1 MEISMDK
8 QMAFAT
14 LNIAET
20 RDERVIKDA
29 YRRKL
34 TVTNPEDHPEEFK
47 LLREAYERALAY
59 INESSV
65 EQGQEDNS
73 PVGLW
78 MRRVN
83 ALYISLSA
91 RQDRD
96 KWKSLLKDDICLD
109 LDYGEEAKWR
119 LFGFLAEHY
128 QLRADIW
135 RLLNEEFHIVSEQD
149 KFKEHLPVPF
159 VDFILGRIAD
169 TESAQDF
176 PYEWLSGADDAD
188 YDDFQGRLYEL
199 EGCVSNGQTA
209 QAEPIIA
216 VMERSGIDHPY
227 FQLAKAQLLL
237 QKNEESQAA
246 EIAVG
251 LMSEDKYKNNLK
263 IQALASE
270 VLYKCGEREAAETG
284 FRYITENFGR
294 VNLAEKYLTFIER
307 DKNNIIEAIDHCLAA
322 LDYYNDEELQDI
334 LRELDNTYLE
344 SVSEDLNNGTLADES
359 VGNVVNAFLR
369 SGRADRGLYF
379 FESYP
384 EYKERIP
391 EVHQLLAMLYYKEKK
406 YEECIEEAEV
416 WRDSYMDRLTAR
428 AQRDGREPD
437 GGEIAPE
444 LSDIY
449 NNLQGA
455 NNYIG
460 SSYISTAHEIEIK
473 APQEALEKY
482 RKEGVD
488 EGLTSEKVVSKSLK
502 DYTDEFDRT
511 TPDAVHKEE
520 KKSKYLNELY
530 ENAMEA
536 YKKAVLYA
544 PDNLNLH
551 QQILEIYFSQENYA
565 EALKKADEIIAMDS
579 QWFPAYVRKQ
589 QACFELGFYQDVIDV
604 FYQAKKIYAG
614 FEQIYRL
621 AVRTFNVYE
630 QYGDA
635 KRILEQAR
643 EAGVTDG
650 MLEVL
655 ELRVERLEA
664 NKYNGVGKEIGLF
677 EVYKKAIALLKSFL
691 QDENVSRLAVA
702 ELYYELAFLE
712 TQQPYAIYRHPGKEI
727 EYTKKAMALNCFAH
741 EYEYLAAYIFH
752 KKKNYDAAV
761 RMYDMYLRHYPYHAG
776 ALLSKGGCHEAV
788 GAWKL
793 ALETYER
800 LLENNPKHREVNAYI
815 ARVYRDRFDK
825 TDKIE
830 YGEKAIE
837 YWNAQIVNTPED
849 YQPYLDRG
857 LQLINLN
864 RFEEALADA
873 EEVWK
878 REPKNP
884 YGWNLKG
891 KALMYM
897 GKYQQAIFHF
907 KKAMEYM
914 DKPALNG
921 GFLYEYTAFCYLR
934 SMKPEYAEKW
944 YRKEIDDARA
954 LDKDRSPYNAYDNL
968 RRLYHNQER
977 YDEGVAIIREAY
989 ERKVYTEERYRY
1001 YDFDMRTI
1009 PYLESGRLAELLR
1022 EAEEIANHYNEL
1034 RDRNMLAMILLYA
1047 AGDVQKAVSAVN
1059 RAVGDIHGDSCS
1071 NWRDLID
1078 SIMIYYCAGES
1089 SRAAGVA
1096 DIIRNSLMKQCDVG
1110 TEKEAVE
1117 MYIASPEYGR
1127 VNLCVVILYYIC
1139 SGRLEEA
1146 GEYIRRLK
1154 EVPLCRDCK
1163 YYKGCFETSDVLGM
1177 YYEAL
1182 GENEKAL
1189 EHYRNSYNA
1198 HKDAGIAM
1206 YKLRQNGR
1214 LDEDM

>member
-1 MEISMDK
+1 MDK

-14 LNIAET
+14 LNIEET
-20 RDERVIKDA
+20 KDERVIKDA

-34 TVTNPEDHPEEFK
+34 AVTNPEDHPEEFK
-47 LLREAYERALAY
+47 LLREAYEQALAY
-59 INESSV
+59 INENSV
-65 EQGQEDNS
+65 EDGQEDNS
-73 PVGLW
+73 PVGQW
-78 MRRVN
+78 MQRVN

-119 LFGFLAEHY
+119 LFRFLADHY

-135 RLLNEEFHIVSEQD
+135 RILNEEFHIAEEAD
-149 KFKEHLPVPF
+149 KFKEKLPVAF
-159 VDFILGRIAD
+159 VEFILGRIAD
-169 TESAQDF
+169 TDSVQDF

-199 EGCVSNGQTA
+199 EGCVSQGQTA

-227 FQLAKAQLLL
+227 FQLAKAQFLL
-237 QKNEESQAA
+237 QKSEESQAA
-246 EIAVG
+246 EIAVS

-307 DKNNIIEAIDHCLAA
+307 DKNNISEAIDHCLYA

-344 SVSEDLNNGTLADES
+344 NVSEDLNNGTLADES
-359 VGNVVNAFLR
+359 VGNVVKALLR
-369 SGRADRGLYF
+369 RGRAGQGLHF
-379 FESYP
+379 FENYP
-384 EYKERIP
+384 EYKERLP
-391 EVHQLLAMLYYKEKK
+391 EAHQLLAMLYHNEKK
-406 YEECIEEAEV
+406 YEECIKEAEV
-416 WRDSYMDRLTAR
+416 WRDSYMDRLTAQ
-428 AQRDGREPD
+428 AQRD
-437 GGEIAPE
+437 
-444 LSDIY
+444 S
-449 NNLQGA
+449 NLQRA
-455 NNYIG
+455 NDYIG
-460 SSYISTAHEIEIK
+460 SAYMSTAYEIEIK
-473 APQEALEKY
+473 APRAALEKY

-488 EGLTSEKVVSKSLK
+488 EGLTSEKVVSKNLK

-511 TPDAVHKEE
+511 TQDAVHDEE
-520 KKSKYLNELY
+520 KKSKYLSELY

-551 QQILEIYFSQENYA
+551 QQILEIYFFQENYT
-565 EALKKADEIIAMDS
+565 EVLKKADEIIAMDS

-589 QACFELGFYQDVIDV
+589 QACFELGLYQDVIDV

-621 AVRTFNVYE
+621 AFRTFNVYE

-643 EAGVTDG
+643 EAGVSDS
-650 MLEVL
+650 MLDVL
-655 ELRVERLEA
+655 ELRMERLEA
-664 NKYNGVGKEIGLF
+664 NKHNGVGKEIGLF
-677 EVYKKAIALLKSFL
+677 EVYKKAIALLKNFL

-727 EYTKKAMALNCFAH
+727 EYTKKAMALNCYAH

-761 RMYDMYLRHYPYHAG
+761 RMYDMYLRHYPYHEG
-776 ALLSKGGCHEAV
+776 ALLNKGVSLESV
-788 GAWKL
+788 GAWRL
-793 ALETYER
+793 ALDAYEKI
-800 LLENNPKHREVNAYI
+800 LENNPKNRDANAYI

-830 YGEKAIE
+830 YGEKAVE
-837 YWNAQIVNTPED
+837 YWNAQIENTSGD

-857 LQLINLN
+857 LQLIKLN

-873 EEVWK
+873 EEVWE

-934 SMKPEYAEKW
+934 SMKLEYAEKW
-944 YRKEIDDARA
+944 YRKEIDDAKA

-1001 YDFDMRTI
+1001 YDLDMRII

-1034 RDRNMLAMILLYA
+1034 RDRNMLAMLQLYA
-1047 AGDVQKAVSAVN
+1047 AGDVRKAVLAVN
-1059 RAVGDIHGDSCS
+1059 RAVGDIHGESYSD
-1071 NWRDLID
+1071 WRELID

-1089 SRAAGVA
+1089 SRAANLA
-1096 DIIRNSLMKQCDVG
+1096 KLIRNSLMKQYDVR

-1117 MYIASPEYGR
+1117 AYIASPECGR
-1127 VNLCVVILYYIC
+1127 INLCVVIIYYIC
-1139 SGRLEEA
+1139 SGQLEKA
-1146 GEYIRRLK
+1146 GEYIRRLE
-1154 EVPLCRDCK
+1154 EVPPCRDCK
-1163 YYKGCFETSDVLGM
+1163 YYKGCFEASDVLGM

-1182 GENEKAL
+1182 GEKEKAL
-1189 EHYRNSYNA
+1189 EHYKNSYNA

-1206 YKLRQNGR
+1206 YKLRQNGE
-1214 LDEDM
+1214 LD